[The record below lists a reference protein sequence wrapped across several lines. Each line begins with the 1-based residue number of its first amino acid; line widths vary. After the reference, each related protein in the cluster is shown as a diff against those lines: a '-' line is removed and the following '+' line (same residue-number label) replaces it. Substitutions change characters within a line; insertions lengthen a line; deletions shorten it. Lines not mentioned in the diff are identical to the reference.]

1 MNFEN
6 LPAVQDKA
14 EFLANAEMLVDESLA
29 WYAQLADSME
39 LHNNAEAAAQF
50 RELEAM
56 EKQQLQWIVQ
66 QAAGLALPEIAPW
79 DFAWDIFSDPASS
92 GFSEIDYLISQ
103 AGALAAALN
112 QEIHAENL
120 YRQVAAQTP
129 NPKVKQIAVEMAEM
143 QRAEINLLQQ
153 KLNQLPEEAHEPG
166 EDMDPPN
173 MPG

>member
-50 RELEAM
+50 RELERM

-66 QAAGLALPEIAPW
+66 QAAGLTLPEIAPW
-79 DFAWDIFSDPASS
+79 DFAWDIFSEPASS
-92 GFSEIDYLISQ
+92 GFSEIDYLSSQ
-103 AGALAAALN
+103 AGALTAALHY
-112 QEIHAENL
+112 ERHAEKL

-129 NPKVKQIAVEMAEM
+129 AADVRQIANQMAGM
-143 QRAEINLLQQ
+143 QQQEINLLEK
-153 KLNQLPEEAHEPG
+153 KLSELPEQAQQSG